1 MDFSSGYT
9 LLANVL
15 SHWPIDWILIGA
27 FAAFAALDGIRSGP
41 TRATSLML
49 SLPAALLLV
58 ANLPDALFI
67 GALVAQFSTPL
78 AHAGVFAI
86 VTAVLFFVIHRSIFA
101 FSNGLA
107 PLQALIAG
115 VAAAIVLVVVW
126 LQVPGLEAV
135 WNFGDQVQAV
145 FGGAYRFW
153 WLAGSYI
160 ALATVRN

>member
-1 MDFSSGYT
+1 MD
-9 LLANVL
+9 L
-15 SHWPIDWILIGA
+15 SALSAVATHWPIDWILIGA

-67 GALVAQFSTPL
+67 GALVAQFTTPL
-78 AHAGVFAI
+78 AQAGVFAI

-107 PLQALIAG
+107 PLQALITG
-115 VAAAIVLVVVW
+115 IAATIVLVIVW
-126 LQVPGLEAV
+126 LQVPGLETV
-135 WNFGDQVQAV
+135 WNFGDQARAV
-145 FGGAYRFW
+145 FGEAYRFW

-160 ALATVRN
+160 ALAIVRN

>member
-1 MDFSSGYT
+1 MDLSS
-9 LLANVL
+9 L
-15 SHWPIDWILIGA
+15 SAVATHWPIDWILIGA

-86 VTAVLFFVIHRSIFA
+86 VTAVLFFVILRSIFA

-126 LQVPGLEAV
+126 LQVPGLETV
-135 WNFGDQVQAV
+135 WNFGDQARAV
-145 FGGAYRFW
+145 FGEAYRFW

-160 ALATVRN
+160 ALAVVRS

>member
-1 MDFSSGYT
+1 MDFASI
-9 LLANVL
+9 LAQ
-15 SHWPIDWILIGA
+15 WPIDWILIGA

-49 SLPAALLLV
+49 SLPAALLLIDK
-58 ANLPDALFI
+58 LPDAIFL
-67 GALVAQFSTPL
+67 GPLAAQFTTPL
-78 AHAGVFAI
+78 AQAGLFAI
-86 VTAVLFFVIHRSIFA
+86 VTVALFFVIHRVIFT

-115 VAAAIVLVVVW
+115 LAAAIVLVVIW
-126 LQVPGLEAV
+126 LQVPGLESV

-145 FGGAYRFW
+145 FGEAYRFW

-160 ALATVRN
+160 ALAIVRN

>member
-1 MDFSSGYT
+1 MNFDALGGM
-9 LLANVL
+9 LAQ
-15 SHWPIDWILIGA
+15 WPIDWILIGA

-58 ANLPDALFI
+58 GNLPNALFI
-67 GALVAQFSTPL
+67 GPLVAQFTTPL
-78 AHAGVFAI
+78 AQAGVFAV
-86 VTAVLFFVIHRSIFA
+86 VTAVLFFVIHRVIFT

-115 VAAAIVLVVVW
+115 IAAAIVLVVIW

-135 WNFGDQVQAV
+135 WDFGDQVRAV
-145 FGGAYRFW
+145 FGEAYRFW
-153 WLAGSYI
+153 WLAASYI
-160 ALATVRN
+160 ALAVVRR